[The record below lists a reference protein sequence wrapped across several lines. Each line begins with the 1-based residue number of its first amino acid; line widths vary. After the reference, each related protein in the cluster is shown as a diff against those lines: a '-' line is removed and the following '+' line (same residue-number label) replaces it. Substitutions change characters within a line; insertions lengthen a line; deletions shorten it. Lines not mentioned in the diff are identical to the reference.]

1 MNFRV
6 EEYAETTDRVRLVP
20 VEMRGFTFEGS
31 VADGDR
37 VRASG
42 RMRSGT
48 LRVKKLHNLTTG
60 ADVSAK
66 QTSKIACAFVIVFFV
81 ALAIFAFV
89 MAHQHA

>member
-6 EEYAETTDRVRLVP
+6 EEYDDAGARVKLVP
-20 VEMRGFTFEGS
+20 IEMRGIIFEGS
-31 VADGDR
+31 VANGDR

-66 QTSKIACAFVIVFFV
+66 QFSRIGCAIFLAFVVCVVVVLIVTSR
-81 ALAIFAFV
+81 
-89 MAHQHA
+89 MR